1 MIIHPRH
8 YCLLLKIYRYRLRC
22 SSSIEAGEEDEE
34 EEDDDV
40 KEVDADK
47 EDNAACVDSKA
58 EVTGFCSR
66 CPFLFLK

>member
-8 YCLLLKIYRYRLRC
+8 YCLLLKIYQYLLRC
-22 SSSIEAGEEDEE
+22 SSSIEADEEDEE

-47 EDNAACVDSKA
+47 KDNVC
-58 EVTGFCSR
+58 
-66 CPFLFLK
+66 